1 VQRWTSAQNEESSAP
16 GAAYT
21 PRLPKI
27 SGHPIFEDVYHAY
40 FRQTVA
46 WIRVLGVPE
55 AEIEDVAQDVFLVVR
70 RKLPRFRDGNLPGWL
85 YRIAQL
91 TVRNFRRRAWVKNL
105 FWRGQSLDATEVLDI
120 GASPAMALEKK
131 QDQRVLTQMLARM
144 SDKRRATLV
153 LFEIEGY
160 SGQEI
165 AILHGVP
172 VKTVWTRLHHARKDL
187 VAMVAALRRQREAEA
202 GKP

>member
-1 VQRWTSAQNEESSAP
+1 MQRWTSSQREETSDPCAGEARKLPEAP
-16 GAAYT
+16 AH
-21 PRLPKI
+21 L
-27 SGHPIFEDVYHAY
+27 IFEEVYHAY

-46 WIRVLGVPE
+46 WIRGLGVPE
-55 AEIEDVAQDVFLVVR
+55 AEIEDVAQDVFLVAR
-70 RKLPRFRDGNLPGWL
+70 RKLSHFRGGNLAGWL

-91 TVRNFRRRAWVKNL
+91 TVRNFRRRAWFKH
-105 FWRGQSLDATEVLDI
+105 FFSRGQDLDSADVVGMSAT
-120 GASPAMALEKK
+120 PAMALEKK
-131 QDQRVLTQMLARM
+131 QDQRVLAQMLDRM

-187 VAMVAALRRQREAEA
+187 VAMVAARRRQREM
-202 GKP
+202 GKQ

>member
-1 VQRWTSAQNEESSAP
+1 MQRWTSAQPEESNAP
-16 GAAYT
+16 CAAAA
-21 PRLPKI
+21 PRLPEI
-27 SGHPIFEDVYHAY
+27 SGPLVFEDVYHAY

-46 WIRVLGVPE
+46 WIRVFGVPE
-55 AEIEDVAQDVFLVVR
+55 AEIEDVAQEVFLVVR
-70 RKLPRFRDGNLPGWL
+70 RKLPHFRGENLAGWL

-91 TVRNFRRRAWVKNL
+91 TVRNFRRLAWFKHWL
-105 FWRGQSLDATEVLDI
+105 WRGQGVDAAETADMS
-120 GASPAMALEKK
+120 ASPAMALEKK
-131 QDQRVLTQMLARM
+131 QDQRVLAQMLARM
-144 SDKRRATLV
+144 SDKRRTTLV

-165 AILHGVP
+165 ATLHGVP

-187 VAMVAALRRQREAEA
+187 VGMVGARRRQREA

>member
-1 VQRWTSAQNEESSAP
+1 MQRWTNPRSEERR
-16 GAAYT
+16 AAC
-21 PRLPKI
+21 PVDLARLPEI
-27 SGHPIFEDVYHAY
+27 PGRLAFEDVYHTY

-46 WIRVLGVPE
+46 WIRALGVPD

-70 RKLPRFRDGNLPGWL
+70 RKLPQFQGGNLAGWL

-91 TVRNFRRRAWVKNL
+91 TVRNFRRLAWFKNL
-105 FWRGQSLDATEVLDI
+105 FSRSQDLDAADGLAMTTT
-120 GASPAMALEKK
+120 PAMALEKK
-131 QDQRVLTQMLARM
+131 QDQRVLIQMLDRM
-144 SDKRRATLV
+144 TDKRRETLV

-160 SGQEI
+160 SGNEI
-165 AILHGVP
+165 AALHGVP

-187 VAMVAALRRQREAEA
+187 VAMVSALRQQRETEA

>member
-1 VQRWTSAQNEESSAP
+1 VQRWTSPQREESSTAC
-16 GAAYT
+16 AAEARHLSELSD
-21 PRLPKI
+21 PL
-27 SGHPIFEDVYHAY
+27 IFEDVYHAY

-46 WIRVLGVPE
+46 WIRGLGVPE

-70 RKLPRFRDGNLPGWL
+70 RKLSHFHGGNLAGWL
-85 YRIAQL
+85 YRIANL
-91 TVRNFRRRAWVKNL
+91 TVRNFRRRAWFKNL
-105 FWRGQSLDATEVLDI
+105 FLRGKEIDSMELAGPSTT
-120 GASPAMALEKK
+120 PAMALEKK
-131 QDQRVLTQMLARM
+131 QDQHVLAQMLARM
-144 SDKRRATLV
+144 SDKRRTTLI

-165 AILHGVP
+165 ARLHGVP

-187 VAMVAALRRQREAEA
+187 VAMVAARRRQRET

>member
-1 VQRWTSAQNEESSAP
+1 VQRWTSPQREESSTACV
-16 GAAYT
+16 ADA
-21 PRLPKI
+21 RHLAEF
-27 SGHPIFEDVYHAY
+27 SGPLLFEEVYHAY

-46 WIRVLGVPE
+46 WMRGLGVPE
-55 AEIEDVAQDVFLVVR
+55 AEIEDVAQEVFLVVR
-70 RKLPRFRDGNLPGWL
+70 RKLSHFRGGNLAGWL

-91 TVRNFRRRAWVKNL
+91 TVRNFRRRAWFKHL
-105 FWRGQSLDATEVLDI
+105 FSRGREIDSMELVGLSTT
-120 GASPAMALEKK
+120 PAMALEKK
-131 QDQRVLTQMLARM
+131 QDQRVLAEMLARM
-144 SDKRRATLV
+144 SDKRRTTLV

-165 AILHGVP
+165 ARLHGVP

-187 VAMVAALRRQREAEA
+187 VAMVAARRRQREM

>member
-1 VQRWTSAQNEESSAP
+1 VQRWTSPQREESRTP
-16 GAAYT
+16 CAADSR
-21 PRLPKI
+21 RLPEI
-27 SGHPIFEDVYHAY
+27 YARLIFDDVYHAY

-46 WIRVLGVPE
+46 WIRGLGVPE

-70 RKLPRFRDGNLPGWL
+70 RKLPHFRDGNLAGWL
-85 YRIAQL
+85 YRIAHL
-91 TVRNFRRRAWVKNL
+91 TVRNFRRRAWFKN
-105 FWRGQSLDATEVLDI
+105 FFSRGQNLDSIEVVGMGAT
-120 GASPAMALEKK
+120 PAMALEKK
-131 QDQRVLTQMLARM
+131 QDQRVLAQMLARM

-165 AILHGVP
+165 ATLHGVP

-187 VAMVAALRRQREAEA
+187 VAMVTARRKQREA
-202 GKP
+202 GML

>member
-1 VQRWTSAQNEESSAP
+1 VQRWTSAQHEESSAP
-16 GAAYT
+16 GAAEA
-21 PRLPKI
+21 PRLPEI
-27 SGHPIFEDVYHAY
+27 PSQLVFENVYHAY
-40 FRQTVA
+40 FRQMVA

-70 RKLPRFRDGNLPGWL
+70 RKLPSFHDGNLAGWL
-85 YRIAQL
+85 YRIANL
-91 TVRNFRRRAWVKNL
+91 TVRNFRRRAWFKNL
-105 FWRGQSLDATEVLDI
+105 FSRGQDLAATEVLDMS
-120 GASPAMALEKK
+120 ASPAMALETK
-131 QDQRVLTQMLARM
+131 QDQRVLAQMLARM

-165 AILHGVP
+165 ATLHGVP

-187 VAMVAALRRQREAEA
+187 VAMVAALRRQRESEA
-202 GKP
+202 VKP

>member
-1 VQRWTSAQNEESSAP
+1 MQRWTSAQHEESSAAW
-16 GAAYT
+16 AAEA
-21 PRLPKI
+21 PRLPEI
-27 SGHPIFEDVYHAY
+27 PGQLIFENVYHAY
-40 FRQTVA
+40 FRHTVA

-55 AEIEDVAQDVFLVVR
+55 AEIEDIAQEVFLVVR
-70 RKLPRFRDGNLPGWL
+70 RKLPHFRDGNLAGWL

-91 TVRNFRRRAWVKNL
+91 TVRNFRRRAWFKNL
-105 FWRGQSLDATEVLDI
+105 FSRGQNLDATEVLDTS
-120 GASPAMALEKK
+120 ASPATALERK

-165 AILHGVP
+165 ATLHGVP

-187 VAMVAALRRQREAEA
+187 VAMVAALRKQREYEA
-202 GKP
+202 GKS